1 MGTLA
6 SSSFRAEGQ
15 RENTVSILAIFGDNI
30 VLNIFTVVVIAY
42 SLLGGLYIF
51 TVITWLMLWRI
62 LKELRRNGK

>member
-6 SSSFRAEGQ
+6 SSSSTVKGFCK
-15 RENTVSILAIFGDNI
+15 TVSILAIIGDNI
-30 VLNIFTVVVIAY
+30 VLNIFTVVAIAY